1 MKGGELMN
9 TKDEMLKQFK
19 SLPLHK
25 KKMVL
30 DFIKALKSKRPQSN
44 EK

>member
-1 MKGGELMN
+1 MN